1 MATMFETSTINGM
14 QLANRFVRSATW
26 EGMAGE
32 EGNVTPKLI
41 GWMTDLAKG
50 GVGLIISSHTYVRQ
64 DGQASPWQLGV
75 YSDALIPGLL
85 EMTGAVHDNGG
96 KMVLQ
101 LAHAGFFASAKLTGH
116 PPLAASVVDG
126 IAKSPRREMTVADI
140 QELVKAFAQA
150 ALRAKNAGFDGVQ
163 IHAAHGYLL
172 SQFLSPMFNQ
182 RGDEY
187 GGKIQNRA
195 RALIAILE
203 NIREAVGNNYPI
215 LVKMNCQD
223 FVENGLDLADAV
235 TVGQMLADNGIDAI
249 ELSGGILTSRKLS
262 PSRMGIKS
270 EDKEAYFQNEAR
282 AFKEKIDVPLIVVGG
297 MRSLAVA
304 ERLVNEGIADYI
316 SMSRPFIR
324 EPDLINRWK
333 TGDLRK
339 AACVSDNQCFGPG
352 MKGDGIY
359 CVTEERERQ
368 KGKRAE

>member
-1 MATMFETSTINGM
+1 MGTLFDTSMINGM
-14 QLANRFVRSATW
+14 QLGNRFVRSATW
-26 EGMAGE
+26 EGMAAE
-32 EGNVTPKLI
+32 DGNVTPKLI
-41 GWMTDLAKG
+41 EWMTDLAKG
-50 GVGLIISSHTYVRQ
+50 GVGLIISSHAYVRQ

-85 EMTGAVHDNGG
+85 EMTDAVHDNGG

-101 LAHAGFFASAKLTGH
+101 LAHAGYFASAKLTGQT
-116 PPLAASVVDG
+116 PLAASHVAG
-126 IAKSPRREMTVADI
+126 IAKSPRREMSHSDI
-140 QELVKAFAQA
+140 EKIVTAFAQA
-150 ALRAKNAGFDGVQ
+150 ANRAKTAGFDGVQ
-163 IHAAHGYLL
+163 IHSAHGYLL

-187 GGKIQNRA
+187 GGEIQNRA
-195 RALIAILE
+195 RALIAVLT
-203 NIREAVGNNYPI
+203 NIRETVGNDYPI

-223 FVENGLDLADAV
+223 FVENGLVLEDAV
-235 TVGQMLADNGIDAI
+235 MVGQMLAENGIDAI

-270 EDKEAYFQNEAR
+270 EDKEAYFQNDAR

-304 ERLVNEGIADYI
+304 ERLVNDGVADYI

-333 TGDLRK
+333 TGDLRR
-339 AACVSDNQCFGPG
+339 AACLSDNQCFGPA
-352 MKGDGIY
+352 MKGAGIY
-359 CVTEERERQ
+359 CVTEEREKQ
-368 KGKRAE
+368 KDTNT